1 MDIVCI
7 FKERSSSSMLS
18 TKKEKELLRR
28 CRRGDQ
34 QAQMEVYDRFYHA
47 MFNTALRIVKEPQ
60 EAEDVM
66 QEAFLKA
73 FSKLHTFKGESSFGT
88 WLKRIVANQSI
99 VAYRR
104 IKAKQE
110 VSLDHARPYEVSE
123 PQGLALEEESYNP
136 RFNLA
141 IRSLENLRESYRIIL
156 TLNLIEGFDQQEI
169 CEILKITPANCR
181 TTLSRAR
188 ESLRKKILSYEE

>member
-1 MDIVCI
+1 
-7 FKERSSSSMLS
+7 MLS
-18 TKKEKELLRR
+18 TKKEKELLKR
-28 CRRGDQ
+28 CRKGDQ
-34 QAQMEVYDRFYHA
+34 QAQLEVYDRYFHA
-47 MFNTALRIVKEPQ
+47 MFNTAVRIVKDPQ

-73 FSKLHTFKGESSFGT
+73 FSKLHTFKGASSFGV

-99 VAYRR
+99 LAYRR
-104 IKAKQE
+104 NKAKQE
-110 VSLDHARPYEVSE
+110 ISLEGALPYEAIDS
-123 PQGLALEEESYNP
+123 QGMITEEESQNLKYH
-136 RFNLA
+136 LA
-141 IRSLENLRESYRIIL
+141 IKSLADLKESYRIIL

-169 CEILKITPANCR
+169 CEILNITPANCR

>member
-1 MDIVCI
+1 
-7 FKERSSSSMLS
+7 MLS
-18 TKKEKELLRR
+18 TKKEKELLKR

-34 QAQMEVYDRFYHA
+34 QAQLEVYDRYYHA
-47 MFNTALRIVKEPQ
+47 MYNTALRIVKDPQ

-73 FSKLHTFKGESSFGT
+73 FAKLHTFKGSSSFGA

-104 IKAKQE
+104 NKAKQE
-110 VSLDHARPYEVSE
+110 VSLDRALAYETLEDQGVSI
-123 PQGLALEEESYNP
+123 EEETNNP

-141 IRSLENLRESYRIIL
+141 MKGLDSLRESYRIIL

-169 CEILKITPANCR
+169 CEILRITPANCR

-188 ESLRKKILSYEE
+188 ESLRNKIVSYEE

>member
-1 MDIVCI
+1 
-7 FKERSSSSMLS
+7 MLS
-18 TKKEKELLRR
+18 TKKEKELLKR
-28 CRRGDQ
+28 CRKGDQ
-34 QAQMEVYDRFYHA
+34 QAQLEVYDRYYRA
-47 MFNTALRIVKEPQ
+47 MYNTAVRIVKDPQ

-73 FSKLHTFKGESSFGT
+73 FSKLHTFKGASSFGA
-88 WLKRIVANQSI
+88 WLKKIVANQSI

-104 IKAKQE
+104 NKAKQE
-110 VSLDHARPYEVSE
+110 VSLEQALPYEDSE
-123 PQGLALEEESYNP
+123 NQGVIMEEETYNP

-141 IRSLENLRESYRIIL
+141 MRCLTDLRESYRIIL

-188 ESLRKKILSYEE
+188 ESLRNKMMSYEE